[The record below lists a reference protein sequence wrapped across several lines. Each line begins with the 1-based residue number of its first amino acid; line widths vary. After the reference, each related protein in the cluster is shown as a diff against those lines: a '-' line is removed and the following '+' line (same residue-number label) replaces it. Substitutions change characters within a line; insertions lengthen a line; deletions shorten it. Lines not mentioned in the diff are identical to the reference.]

1 MGCLSMVKIVKK
13 ISNNKN
19 HYGTGNPANYI
30 TIHETDN
37 WSYGANA
44 EMHSRYIN
52 NGSTSTWH
60 YSVDDTQAIQSF
72 EHTIRAW
79 HGGDGKGKGNMESI
93 AIEICVNRDGNYNK
107 SVQNAIELV
116 RVIMKQENIPAS
128 HVVQHNHWSGKNC
141 PRALRHGRNGITWK
155 DFKNAIQDEL
165 QVIQTDSITDLV
177 ARTLSGEFG
186 NGDSRKR
193 NLGKHYNEVQKRIN
207 EKLSVNKKSVD
218 VDDLV
223 KRTLAGEFGNGEARK
238 QALGTNYK
246 VVQDVINLKHTKPS
260 VNVNNLLERTLR
272 GEFGNGEER
281 KKRLGKY
288 YNQVQ
293 KEINKRY
300 S

>member
-1 MGCLSMVKIVKK
+1 MVKIVRK
-13 ISNNKN
+13 ISNNRN

-52 NGSTSTWH
+52 NGSKDTWH
-60 YSVDDTQAIQSF
+60 YSVDDVQAIQSF
-72 EHTIRAW
+72 EHNIRTWNA
-79 HGGDGKGKGNMESI
+79 GDGRGKGNTESVS
-93 AIEICVNRDGNYNK
+93 IEICVNRDGNYNK
-107 SVQNAIELV
+107 AVQNAIELT
-116 RVIMKQENIPAS
+116 RHLMKQLNIPAS
-128 HVVQHNHWSGKNC
+128 RVVQHNHWSGKNC

-165 QVIQTDSITDLV
+165 QAIQTDSISDLV
-177 ARTLSGEFG
+177 SRTLAGEFGNGDTRKRALGKYYNEVQERINKAYSGNKTVDIDDLVKRTLSGEFG
-186 NGDSRKR
+186 NGDERKR
-193 NLGKHYNEVQKRIN
+193 
-207 EKLSVNKKSVD
+207 
-218 VDDLV
+218 
-223 KRTLAGEFGNGEARK
+223 
-238 QALGTNYK
+238 ALGTNYK
-246 VVQDVINLKHTKPS
+246 AVQDVINASHTKPL
-260 VNVNNLLERTLR
+260 VNVENLVQRTLR

-293 KEINKRY
+293 SEINKRL

>member
-1 MGCLSMVKIVKK
+1 MVKIVRK

-19 HYGTGNPANYI
+19 HYGTGNPAKYI

-44 EMHSRYIN
+44 EMHARYID

-72 EHTIRAW
+72 EHNIRTWNA
-79 HGGDGKGKGNMESI
+79 GDGRGSGNMESI
-93 AIEICVNRDGNYNK
+93 SIEICVNRDGNYNK
-107 SVQNAIELV
+107 AVQNAIELT
-116 RVIMKQENIPAS
+116 RHLMKQLNIPIS
-128 HVVQHNHWSGKNC
+128 RVVQHNHWSGKNC

-165 QVIQTDSITDLV
+165 QAIQTDSISDLV
-177 ARTLSGEFG
+177 SRTLSGEFG
-186 NGDSRKR
+186 NGDTRKR
-193 NLGKHYNEVQKRIN
+193 ALGKYYNEVQERIN
-207 EKLSVNKKSVD
+207 KAYSGNKTVD
-218 VDDLV
+218 IDDLV
-223 KRTLAGEFGNGEARK
+223 KRTLSGEFGNGEERK
-238 QALGTNYK
+238 RALGTNYK
-246 VVQDVINLKHTKPS
+246 AVQDVLNGLYAKPLPIIETL
-260 VNVNNLLERTLR
+260 VERTLR

-293 KEINKRY
+293 SEINKRY